1 MIPRKTFTSREFN
14 QNTSQAK
21 QAAKIAPV
29 IITDRGQPAHVLMTY
44 EHYQE
49 IRTGSDKNIGEL
61 LSMEGAEDFNL
72 ESEIPKR
79 TDLARAAEFD

>member
-1 MIPRKTFTSREFN
+1 
-14 QNTSQAK
+14 
-21 QAAKIAPV
+21 
-29 IITDRGQPAHVLMTY
+29 MTY

-61 LSMEGAEDFNL
+61 LSMEGAEDFDL
-72 ESEIPKR
+72 ESVIPKR